1 MGRNGSYNQIHH
13 HRNLSTS
20 STTTTNSSST
30 ATTTTFL
37 PLLCRI
43 SLKDVAETS
52 SCHKKNEPS
61 SPKVSCM
68 GQIKR
73 HNNNK
78 KINPT
83 THTTGKI
90 RYTQLKKIFSGRN
103 LLITTN
109 SNTSTCV
116 RACQPKSHIEEIKKN
131 YCTRPKIEGS
141 SDHRRSKSD
150 NCGVVVPLNLA
161 ELDPPLPVVKLPCH
175 RRDEGG
181 SLWKRRGGGSPLGG
195 LQIQQIQLPNSNSC
209 LLITPPSVS

>member
-20 STTTTNSSST
+20 SSTTTTTSST
-30 ATTTTFL
+30 STTTSFL

-43 SLKDVAETS
+43 STKDVAEIS
-52 SCHKKNEPS
+52 PCNKKNDPS

-73 HNNNK
+73 HNHNN

-83 THTTGKI
+83 CTTTGKVK
-90 RYTQLKKIFSGRN
+90 YTQLKKLFSGRN

-109 SNTSTCV
+109 ASAST
-116 RACQPKSHIEEIKKN
+116 IT
-131 YCTRPKIEGS
+131 CTRNSTYCKGNKKLTDKRKGGGEY
-141 SDHRRSKSD
+141 HRRTRSD

-161 ELDPPLPVVKLPCH
+161 ELDPPLPVVKLTC
-175 RRDEGG
+175 RRRGDEEGE
-181 SLWKRRGGGSPLGG
+181 SLWKRRGGGTPLGG
-195 LQIQQIQLPNSNSC
+195 LQIQHFQLPTTNSC